1 MKKSIPFFLCS
12 LVLTSLTT
20 FGCSNEN
27 TIDSSSSSSYSSILP
42 GKDRIWWYQW
52 FDNINDAA
60 SFMVNL
66 KNAQKNEDF
75 NFGVSEFDLLGIY
88 KKFSIIFSGHI
99 RNGTSNKED
108 IFNSVYDRFWISC
121 IYHEDTT
128 VLPIN
133 NEIYVNFYPFNCDK
147 ENFNNDEIK
156 YTVTEYYDGK
166 KQIDFEYNETMI
178 IRVKLS
184 SESNSIIDKEKLIN
198 ELIQNYRVIV

>member
-42 GKDRIWWYQW
+42 GKDRIWWYQG

-108 IFNSVYDRFWISC
+108 IFNSVYDIFEIDC

-133 NEIYVNFYPFNCDK
+133 NQIYVNFYPFNCDK
-147 ENFNNDEIK
+147 DNFNNDEIK

>member
-1 MKKSIPFFLCS
+1 M
-12 LVLTSLTT
+12 
-20 FGCSNEN
+20 
-27 TIDSSSSSSYSSILP
+27 P
-42 GKDRIWWYQW
+42 GKDRIWWYQG

-60 SFMVNL
+60 SFMVDL

-108 IFNSVYDRFWISC
+108 IFNSIYDRFWISC
-121 IYHEDTT
+121 IYNEDTT

-133 NEIYVNFYPFNCDK
+133 NEIYVDFYPFNCDK
-147 ENFNNDEIK
+147 EKFNNDEIK

-166 KQIDFEYNETMI
+166 KQIAFEYNETMI
-178 IRVKLS
+178 IQVKLS
-184 SESNSIIDKEKLIN
+184 SESNSTIDKEKLIN

>member
-1 MKKSIPFFLCS
+1 M
-12 LVLTSLTT
+12 
-20 FGCSNEN
+20 
-27 TIDSSSSSSYSSILP
+27 P
-42 GKDRIWWYQW
+42 GKDRIWWYQG

-60 SFMVNL
+60 SFMVDL

-88 KKFSIIFSGHI
+88 KKFQLFFSGHI

-108 IFNSVYDRFWISC
+108 IFNSIYDHFWISC
-121 IYHEDTT
+121 LYNEDTT

-133 NEIYVNFYPFNCDK
+133 NEIYVDFYPFNCDK

-156 YTVTEYYDGK
+156 YTIEG
-166 KQIDFEYNETMI
+166 FEYTTNEITFTYYENI
-178 IRVKLS
+178 IMYVKLTQQ
-184 SESNSIIDKEKLIN
+184 SNAIIDKEKLIN

>member
-12 LVLTSLTT
+12 LVITSLAT

-42 GKDRIWWYQW
+42 GKDRIWWYQG

-60 SFMVNL
+60 SFMVDL

-88 KKFSIIFSGHI
+88 KKFQLFFSGHI

-108 IFNSVYDRFWISC
+108 IFNSIYDRFWISC
-121 IYHEDTT
+121 LYNEDTT

-133 NEIYVNFYPFNCDK
+133 NEIYVDFYPFNCDK
-147 ENFNNDEIK
+147 EKFNNDEIK
-156 YTVTEYYDGK
+156 YTITEYYDGK
-166 KQIDFEYNETMI
+166 KQIAFEYNETMI
-178 IRVKLS
+178 IQVKLS
-184 SESNSIIDKEKLIN
+184 SESNSTIDKEKLIN

>member
-12 LVLTSLTT
+12 LVITSLAT

-108 IFNSVYDRFWISC
+108 IFNSVYDIFEIDC

-147 ENFNNDEIK
+147 DNFNNDEIK
-156 YTVTEYYDGK
+156 YTIEG
-166 KQIDFEYNETMI
+166 FEYTTNEITFTYYENI
-178 IRVKLS
+178 IMYVKLTQQ
-184 SESNSIIDKEKLIN
+184 SNSIIDKEKLIN